1 MKMVQMKMKM
11 KMNNLNKIYEG
22 ILGEQAAPAGSED
35 NRKAALGALGAHV
48 KELNLTKQKAQEYK
62 AAVDGF
68 FRAVDRLEGLS
79 TNPLLIKYALK
90 LQDNMDNISEPEEE
104 MLMTFQS
111 MHEEQIQDVIRGTNL
126 SPLN

>member
-1 MKMVQMKMKM
+1 
-11 KMNNLNKIYEG
+11 MNNLNKIYEG

-48 KELNLTKQKAQEYK
+48 KELKLTKQKAQEYK
-62 AAVDGF
+62 AAVNDF
-68 FRAVDRLEGLS
+68 FRAIDRLEGLS
-79 TNPLLIKYALK
+79 TDPLLIKYALK
-90 LQDNMDNISEPEEE
+90 LQDNMDNISGPEEE

-111 MHEEQIQDVIRGTNL
+111 MHEEQLQDTIRGTNL

>member
-35 NRKAALGALGAHV
+35 NRTAALGALGAHV